1 MKELDHRFATA
12 LRNLSDAPPAL
23 AEALR
28 QFNEISEAPD
38 ALIFSPA
45 FSTMDLHRPAS
56 LLALTRT
63 HWAIAIHSKV
73 PAGQPADQEG
83 SADLISA
90 FASPFT
96 QTPAVELSILL
107 LDGRMAVHGG
117 GNSSTALVIYFNT
130 VMEKMYRDVVFFALE
145 QMTAKADGIGEE
157 IPDSPR
163 SPKPSLSMKFHSAI
177 ERFTPPGRT
186 VHSYAAWPAVFGGF
200 HRRLSPAAM
209 LVRTQSE
216 LILISD
222 EPPSGGLF
230 QDPQQN
236 LGYVVTYMP
245 LQHIRGVELGAAG
258 RLAALEINLTAGQ
271 ISESIVALV
280 PAESAA
286 AAVQVA
292 RAG

>member
-1 MKELDHRFATA
+1 MKELDRRFATA
-12 LRNLSDAPPAL
+12 LKNLCDAPPVL

-38 ALIFSPA
+38 VLIFSPA
-45 FSTMDLHRPAS
+45 FSTMDICRPAS

-63 HWAIAIHSKV
+63 HWAIAINSRV

-96 QTPAVELSILL
+96 QTPATELSILL
-107 LDGRMAVHGG
+107 LDGRLAIHGG
-117 GNSSTALVIYFNT
+117 GNSSTALIIYFNT
-130 VMEKMYRDVVFFALE
+130 VMEKIYRGAMFFALD
-145 QMTAKADGIGEE
+145 QMTAKADGIREE

-163 SPKPSLSMKFHSAI
+163 SPKPGLSMKFNSAL

-200 HRRLSPAAM
+200 HRQLSLAAM
-209 LVRTQSE
+209 LVRTQRE

-222 EPPSGGLF
+222 ESPTDGLF

-245 LQHIRGVELGAAG
+245 LEHIRAVALKGSGKLNT
-258 RLAALEINLTAGQ
+258 LEITLTAGQ
-271 ISESIVALV
+271 TTESIAIVL
-280 PAESAA
+280 PDESGSAA
-286 AAVQVA
+286 GEVA
-292 RAG
+292 QP